1 MTVPLAVAEHHYAF
15 GVRYRLAFG
24 HRPTSPTL
32 TLGAGYGARRFV
44 VDRSGLQSQ
53 SSLDLPDVDYRMFD
67 PGVAFRLPLGGHV
80 AITLAG
86 QGLVVFSAGPIAR
99 TDQYGSARI
108 LGGTASAGVE
118 LVISERLLIRVAAE
132 ATQLDLAFTGNG
144 MLATSRDGDPSTV
157 DVRGATDR
165 YYGGVATAAVTY

>member
-1 MTVPLAVAEHHYAF
+1 VPLPITERHYAF

-32 TLGAGYGARRFV
+32 TLGAGYSARRFA
-44 VDRSGLQSQ
+44 VDRSGLQST
-53 SSLDLPDVDYRMFD
+53 SSIDLPDVDYRGYD

-86 QGLVVFSAGPIAR
+86 QGLLITSAGPIQRA
-99 TDQYGSARI
+99 DQYGAARV
-108 LGGTASAGVE
+108 LGGTASAGIE
-118 LVISERLLIRVAAE
+118 LVVNERLLIRLAAE
-132 ATQLDLAFTGNG
+132 ATQLRLSFTGSG
-144 MLATSRDGDPSTV
+144 MLANSRDGDPASI